1 MLLKVKQKIDYKY
14 FLALSDAQFEFFLT
28 KFCGTLISRGRKNY
42 AMKLFDKILL
52 NFKKHFKKDPFVN
65 LRISIDNLIPI
76 LSSTQKKIGK
86 VYHSV
91 PKLATGNRRFVIML
105 SWIIK
110 KQKGKS
116 NVMGFKIN
124 DISKNLIE
132 AVNKKGLFMNLKKQH
147 LASSLAGKHLL
158 YMNRRR
164 FFRRKR
170 SLHKKKKV
178 NKKFFFSIRKV
189 KYSKRRWKYLRKNRL
204 LFSYGELVH

>member
-1 MLLKVKQKIDYKY
+1 
-14 FLALSDAQFEFFLT
+14 
-28 KFCGTLISRGRKNY
+28 
-42 AMKLFDKILL
+42 
-52 NFKKHFKKDPFVN
+52 
-65 LRISIDNLIPI
+65 
-76 LSSTQKKIGK
+76 
-86 VYHSV
+86 
-91 PKLATGNRRFVIML
+91 
-105 SWIIK
+105 
-110 KQKGKS
+110 
-116 NVMGFKIN
+116 MGFKIN

-189 KYSKRRWKYLRKNRL
+189 KYSKRR
-204 LFSYGELVH
+204 

>member
-1 MLLKVKQKIDYKY
+1 MLLRQNNNYKY
-14 FLALSDAQFEFFLT
+14 FLALSDAQFQFFLT
-28 KFCGTLISRGRKNY
+28 KLCGTMISRGRKDY
-42 AMKLFDKILL
+42 AIKMFDKILF
-52 NFKKHFKKDPFVN
+52 NFKKHFNKDPFID
-65 LRISIDNLIPI
+65 LRIAIDNLIPI

-124 DISKNLIE
+124 DISKNLID
-132 AVNKKGLFMNLKKQH
+132 AANKKGLFINLKKQH

-164 FFRRKR
+164 FFRKKR
-170 SLHKKKKV
+170 VLRKKKV
-178 NKKFFFSIRKV
+178 NKKFFFSVRKA
-189 KYSKRRWKYLRKNRL
+189 KYSRRRWKYLRKNRL
-204 LFSYGELVH
+204 LFSYSELVH